1 MSEEEKDS
9 NETKNE
15 EDSET
20 KGRQEFKMI
29 TIKEW
34 EVLIGTLHLFGA
46 EYEKNKGILE
56 DIYKQLEDIRNEIRK
71 V

>member
-15 EDSET
+15 EDSKT
-20 KGRQEFKMI
+20 KSSKEFRMI
-29 TIKEW
+29 TLEEW
-34 EVLIGTLHLFGA
+34 ELLLGTLHLFGA